1 MKITPLDVQ
10 QQEFK
15 TRFRGYD
22 CEEVDAFLRS
32 VSEAMESVVKENAG
46 LREQLDMTEVQLHGI
61 QKKESALNDILVS
74 TQTMAENLKQGAH
87 READLILKEAE
98 LKAEDI
104 LKKTQDEYAALQHE
118 IHLLQRQRILGLEKL
133 RAMLQTFQK
142 MIELEELD
150 QDTVD
155 PRNRVEDV

>member
-32 VSEAMESVVKENAG
+32 VSEAMESLVKENAG
-46 LREQLDMTEVQLHGI
+46 LREQLDMTEVQLQGI
-61 QKKESALNDILVS
+61 RKKESALNDILVS
-74 TQTMAENLKQGAH
+74 TQAMAENLKQGAH

-98 LKAEDI
+98 LKAEDV
-104 LKKTQDEYAALQHE
+104 L
-118 IHLLQRQRILGLEKL
+118 RKL
-133 RAMLQTFQK
+133 RTSTLPCSTKSSCCSGSGCWRWKSSAPCSRCSRK
-142 MIELEELD
+142 
-150 QDTVD
+150 
-155 PRNRVEDV
+155 

>member
-32 VSEAMESVVKENAG
+32 VSEAMEGLVKDNAG
-46 LREQLDMTEVQLHGI
+46 LREQLDMTEGQLHGI
-61 QKKESALNDILVS
+61 RKKESALNDILVS
-74 TQTMAENLKQGAH
+74 TQTMAETLKQGAH

-98 LKAEDI
+98 LKAEDV
-104 LKKTQDEYAALQHE
+104 LKKTQDEYAALQQE
-118 IHLLQRQRILGLEKL
+118 ILMLQRQRMLALEKF
-133 RAMLQTFQK
+133 RAMLQMFQK
-142 MIELEELD
+142 MMELEELD
-150 QDTVD
+150 QDAVD